1 MKKKKKKL
9 FSLFIWCEL
18 EMTLKNRFLFFT
30 WKLVNV
36 LLWVKFL
43 FISCLSGFELQITFY
58 ENVGWKLLAVK
69 DVILDVIWI
78 LDIFVGN
85 AKRSL
90 LVESIT
96 RNLKL
101 LTKSVSTWI
110 LTKSI
115 LFSQFLWEK
124 KKIKDLYVRLAKL
137 YLFDSFILCWNIF
150 KIFGVWKSY
159 FLMIKNPSFFWQV
172 KLKTLFLKVE
182 NSEIYSLKMDFYFY
196 IM

>member
-1 MKKKKKKL
+1 M
-9 FSLFIWCEL
+9 WTWNYL
-18 EMTLKNRFLFFT
+18 EKSIFFFT

-36 LLWVKFL
+36 LLWVKCQ

-58 ENVGWKLLAVK
+58 DNVGRKLLVVK

-85 AKRSL
+85 ARRSL

-101 LTKSVSTWI
+101 LTKSASIWI

-124 KKIKDLYVRLAKL
+124 KKK
-137 YLFDSFILCWNIF
+137 S
-150 KIFGVWKSY
+150 KIFMWGWLNFIY
-159 FLMIKNPSFFWQV
+159 LIP
-172 KLKTLFLKVE
+172 LFCV
-182 NSEIYSLKMDFYFY
+182 EIYLKYLVFEKVIF
-196 IM
+196 